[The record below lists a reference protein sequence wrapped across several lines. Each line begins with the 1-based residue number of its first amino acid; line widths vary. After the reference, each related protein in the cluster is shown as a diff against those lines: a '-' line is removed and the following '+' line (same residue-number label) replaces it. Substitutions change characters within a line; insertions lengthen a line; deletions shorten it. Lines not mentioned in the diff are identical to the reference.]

1 MRPQPGSPPRAGC
14 FVVLEGGE
22 GSGKT
27 GAMGVLAASLQGWGH
42 DVLQTREP
50 GGTPEGLALRGLL
63 LAEDGPDW
71 NPYAELLLLVAA
83 RVQHV
88 RRVIEPALAA
98 GRTVLCDRFVGST
111 LAYQGAG
118 RGLDATL
125 ILDLHRRAVG
135 DLWPDLT
142 VVLDVDPRIGLSRS
156 MRRLGETGADEAR
169 FEALDLAFHA
179 RVRAAFL
186 AEAARN
192 RSVVVDAAG
201 TLDEVQASLI
211 EAVRP
216 LLDRRPGGNHPAP
229 PRA

>member
-1 MRPQPGSPPRAGC
+1 MTPSKPGHPRRGW

-27 GAMGVLAASLQGWGH
+27 SAMGVLAASLQASGH

-50 GGTPEGLALRGLL
+50 GGTPEGLALRALL

-71 NPYAELLLLVAA
+71 DPGAELLLMVAA

-88 RRVIEPALAA
+88 RRVIAPALAS

-118 RGLDATL
+118 RGLDPAT
-125 ILDLHRRAVG
+125 ILDLHRRFVG

-142 VVLDVDPRIGLSRS
+142 VVLDVDAETGLARS
-156 MRRLGETGADEAR
+156 NRRLSLTGADEGR
-169 FEALDLAFHA
+169 FEMLDLAFHR

-186 AEAARN
+186 ALAAERP
-192 RSVVVDAAG
+192 SVVIDAGG
-201 TLDEVQASLI
+201 TLDDVHSALIQAVSARL
-211 EAVRP
+211 A
-216 LLDRRPGGNHPAP
+216 
-229 PRA
+229 